1 MKKVKSVRVPLE
13 LEKMNLSGLIREC
26 ENHLRDLESA
36 RMLKAQGNA
45 QAAEALLKT
54 RQFDLGKKISKLIFE
69 ARVQHKD

>member
-1 MKKVKSVRVPLE
+1 MKKVKSVRVPQE

-36 RMLKAQGNA
+36 RMLKAQGNT

-54 RQFDLGKKISKLIFE
+54 RQLDL
-69 ARVQHKD
+69 ARRSPN